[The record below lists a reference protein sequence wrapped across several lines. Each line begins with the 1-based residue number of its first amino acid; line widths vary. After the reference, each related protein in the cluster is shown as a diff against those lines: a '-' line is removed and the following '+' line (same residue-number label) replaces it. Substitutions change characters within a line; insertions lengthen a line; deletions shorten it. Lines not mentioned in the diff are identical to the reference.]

1 MNTATLSSKY
11 QLEFPK
17 EIREFYDLKA
27 GDSFEFISYNN
38 RIELIPLKPIK
49 KLKGIF
55 HGIDTN
61 IMREDDRV

>member
-1 MNTATLSSKY
+1 MNTATLSRKY

-27 GDSFEFISYNN
+27 GDSFEIISYNN

-55 HGIDTN
+55 QDIDTN
-61 IMREDDRV
+61 IIREDDRV